1 MEDITDIAGV
11 NTPSPMIAPTP
22 NTTRTLIT
30 CYNALE
36 HAENQTTCVRPQS
49 NV

>member
-11 NTPSPMIAPTP
+11 NTPSPMIAP